1 MHYRYGDSSTS
12 PFTSN
17 FLEFLRDSLDF
28 SVYVLGAD
36 QRIRGTERRKDD
48 LQRRT
53 DVELNQLD
61 GLKRATLAAI
71 ESTPKGAPD
80 SPAAECATRMAS
92 ACEDSVRSAGA
103 VVREKLAQEI
113 SQADAEEGTER
124 EGCVKALLTL
134 LAAHTPPE
142 VSSGLRLRSRDTGA
156 YQANVEGEWPGVGL
170 IWVAE
175 LAIPDGHDFR
185 QLLRVE
191 NLQRDLE
198 ISAPD
203 QTGWLKKEVK
213 MRPQRLERHVISEA
227 RVDGP
232 TMLLRLRTEPGGE
245 VGFDFDWDADAQSL
259 TASRLVAGQ
268 DAVVAGPFDIEDGD
282 KPKIIELCKAVRER
296 LTTLKH
302 KRLKQARLGD
312 ADFGQLSRFVDT
324 AERLVKYL
332 APFVHEIAKHSL
344 EPDELVLRK
353 QLADDRREEIFVSK
367 TTLRQKYEQL
377 PQDLRALFAPLGLEA
392 KHSRSM
398 PPQAQPAPTTRAEL
412 PPSNPPPPPAKPIVP
427 LGIRPLSNPTIELT
441 TDADD
446 RTTLVQD
453 KTGR

>member
-1 MHYRYGDSSTS
+1 MHYRYGDSSKS

-53 DVELNQLD
+53 EIELHQLD
-61 GLKRATLAAI
+61 VLKRATLAAI

-80 SPAAECATRMAS
+80 SPVAECATRMAS
-92 ACEDSVRSAGA
+92 ACEESVRSAGA
-103 VVREKLAQEI
+103 GVREKIAEEI
-113 SQADAEEGTER
+113 SQAEAEEASER

-142 VSSGLRLRSRDTGA
+142 ASAVLRLRSRETGA
-156 YQANVEGEWPGVGL
+156 YEALGEGAWPGIGL
-170 IWVAE
+170 TWISE
-175 LAIPDGHDFR
+175 LGIPDGHAFR

-191 NLQRDLE
+191 DLHRDLE
-198 ISAPD
+198 IGAPD

-227 RVDGP
+227 SVDGSK
-232 TMLLRLRTEPGGE
+232 MVLCLRTEPGGE
-245 VGFDFDWDADAQSL
+245 VGFDFDWDADAGSVA
-259 TASRLVAGQ
+259 ASRVVAGE
-268 DAVVAGPFDIEDGD
+268 DAVVAGPFDIDDEDA
-282 KPKIIELCKAVRER
+282 PKVVELCKAVRER

-302 KRLKQARLGD
+302 KRLKEARLGD
-312 ADFGQLSRFVDT
+312 AEFGKLSKFVDP
-324 AERLVKYL
+324 AERLVGYL

-367 TTLRQKYEQL
+367 TTLRQKYEHL
-377 PQDLRALFAPLGLEA
+377 PQDLRALFAPLGLQA
-392 KHSRSM
+392 NLSRSL
-398 PPQAQPAPTTRAEL
+398 PPQAQPAATKRAEL

-427 LGIRPLSNPTIELT
+427 LGIRPLSNPTIDLP
-441 TDADD
+441 TDAED

-453 KTGR
+453 KTDR

>member
-1 MHYRYGDSSTS
+1 
-12 PFTSN
+12 
-17 FLEFLRDSLDF
+17 
-28 SVYVLGAD
+28 
-36 QRIRGTERRKDD
+36 
-48 LQRRT
+48 
-53 DVELNQLD
+53 
-61 GLKRATLAAI
+61 
-71 ESTPKGAPD
+71 
-80 SPAAECATRMAS
+80 
-92 ACEDSVRSAGA
+92 
-103 VVREKLAQEI
+103 
-113 SQADAEEGTER
+113 
-124 EGCVKALLTL
+124 
-134 LAAHTPPE
+134 
-142 VSSGLRLRSRDTGA
+142 
-156 YQANVEGEWPGVGL
+156 
-170 IWVAE
+170 
-175 LAIPDGHDFR
+175 
-185 QLLRVE
+185 
-191 NLQRDLE
+191 
-198 ISAPD
+198 
-203 QTGWLKKEVK
+203 
-213 MRPQRLERHVISEA
+213 
-227 RVDGP
+227 
-232 TMLLRLRTEPGGE
+232 
-245 VGFDFDWDADAQSL
+245 
-259 TASRLVAGQ
+259 LVAGQ

>member
-1 MHYRYGDSSTS
+1 MHYRYGDSSKS

-48 LQRRT
+48 LQRRSE
-53 DVELNQLD
+53 VELHQLEA
-61 GLKRATLAAI
+61 LRRATVAAI
-71 ESTPKGAPD
+71 ESTAKGAPD

-92 ACEDSVRSAGA
+92 ACEESVRSAGA
-103 VVREKLAQEI
+103 AVREKLAGEA
-113 SQADAEEGTER
+113 SQADAEEASER

-142 VSSGLRLRSRDTGA
+142 TSLVLRLRTRDTGT
-156 YQANVEGEWPGVGL
+156 YQAAGEGEWPGIGL
-170 IWVAE
+170 IWVSE
-175 LAIPDGHDFR
+175 LAIPDGHAFR

-191 NLQRDLE
+191 DLERDLE

-213 MRPQRLERHVISEA
+213 MRPQRLERHAISEA
-227 RVDGP
+227 RVDGSK
-232 TMLLRLRTEPGGE
+232 MLLRLRTEPGGE
-245 VGFDFDWDADAQSL
+245 IGFDFDWDADASSL
-259 TASRLVAGQ
+259 TASRVVAGQ
-268 DAVVAGPFDIEDGD
+268 DAVVAGPFDIADEDA
-282 KPKIIELCKAVRER
+282 PKIIELCQAVRER
-296 LTTLKH
+296 LITLKH

-312 ADFGQLSRFVDT
+312 ADFGQLSKFVDT

-332 APFVHEIAKHSL
+332 APYVHEIAKHSL

-367 TTLRQKYEQL
+367 TTLRQKYENL

-392 KHSRSM
+392 KHSRSL
-398 PPQAQPAPTTRAEL
+398 PPQAPAATSRAEL

-427 LGIRPLSNPTIELT
+427 LGIKPLSNPSIEVSA
-441 TDADD
+441 DADD

>member
-36 QRIRGTERRKDD
+36 QRIRGAERRKNDSERRAESE
-48 LQRRT
+48 LQ
-53 DVELNQLD
+53 QLD
-61 GLKRATLAAI
+61 ALKRATIAAI

-80 SPAAECATRMAS
+80 SQVAECATSLTS
-92 ACEDSVRSAGA
+92 ACEESVRSAGA
-103 VVREKLAQEI
+103 GVREKLAEEI
-113 SQADAEEGTER
+113 SRAEADEASER
-124 EGCVKALLTL
+124 EGSVKALLTL

-142 VSSGLRLRSRDTGA
+142 VSSVLRLRSREAGA
-156 YQANVEGEWPGVGL
+156 YETLGEGAWPGIGL
-170 IWVAE
+170 TWISE
-175 LAIPDGHDFR
+175 LAIPDGHAFR

-191 NLQRDLE
+191 DLQRDLE
-198 ISAPD
+198 IGAPD

-213 MRPQRLERHVISEA
+213 MRPQRLDRHAISEA
-227 RVDGP
+227 SVDGSK
-232 TMLLRLRTEPGGE
+232 MVLRLRTEPGGE
-245 VGFDFDWDADAQSL
+245 VGFDFAWDADAESVA
-259 TASRLVAGQ
+259 ASRVAAGQ
-268 DAVVAGPFDIEDGD
+268 DAVVAGPFDLEDED
-282 KPKIIELCKAVRER
+282 RPKVIELCKAVRER

-302 KRLKQARLGD
+302 KRLKEARLGD
-312 ADFGQLSRFVDT
+312 AEFGELSKFVDT

-344 EPDELVLRK
+344 EPDELVLRR

-392 KHSRSM
+392 NLSRSM
-398 PPQAQPAPTTRAEL
+398 PPQAKAAATARAEL
-412 PPSNPPPPPAKPIVP
+412 PPSNPPPPPGKPIVP
-427 LGIRPLSNPTIELT
+427 LGIRPLSNPTIESPPEG
-441 TDADD
+441 DD
-446 RTTLVQD
+446 RTTLVRGQ
-453 KTGR
+453 TER

>member
-48 LQRRT
+48 LQRSAEK
-53 DVELNQLD
+53 ELQMLD
-61 GLKRATLAAI
+61 ALKRATIAAI

-80 SPAAECATRMAS
+80 SPVAECATRMAS
-92 ACEDSVRSAGA
+92 ACEESVRGAGA
-103 VVREKLAQEI
+103 GVREKVAEEI
-113 SQADAEEGTER
+113 SQAEAEEASER

-142 VSSGLRLRSRDTGA
+142 VSSILRLRSRETGA
-156 YQANVEGEWPGVGL
+156 YQAHGEGEWPGIGL
-170 IWVAE
+170 IWVSE
-175 LAIPDGHDFR
+175 LAIPDGHAFR

-191 NLQRDLE
+191 DLQRDLE

-213 MRPQRLERHVISEA
+213 MRPQRLERYAISEA
-227 RVDGP
+227 TVDGSK
-232 TMLLRLRTEPGGE
+232 MLLRLRTELGGE
-245 VGFDFDWDADAQSL
+245 VGFDFDWDADAGSL
-259 TASRLVAGQ
+259 SASRVVAGQ
-268 DAVVAGPFDIEDGD
+268 DAVVAGPFDLEDED
-282 KPKIIELCKAVRER
+282 KLKIIELSKAIRER
-296 LTTLKH
+296 LTALKH

-312 ADFGQLSRFVDT
+312 ADFGQLSKHVDT

-332 APFVHEIAKHSL
+332 APYVHEIAKHSL

-367 TTLRQKYEQL
+367 TTLRQKYEHL
-377 PQDLRALFAPLGLEA
+377 PKDLRALFAPLGLEA
-392 KHSRSM
+392 NLSRSL
-398 PPQAQPAPTTRAEL
+398 PPQAQPAATTRAEL
-412 PPSNPPPPPAKPIVP
+412 PPSNPPPPPGKPIVP
-427 LGIRPLSNPTIELT
+427 FGIRPLSNPTIESP
-441 TDADD
+441 ADD
-446 RTTLVQD
+446 GDRATLTRNPTD
-453 KTGR
+453 R

>member
-28 SVYVLGAD
+28 AVYVLGAD

-53 DVELNQLD
+53 EVELQQLD
-61 GLKRATLAAI
+61 GLKRVTLAAI

-80 SPAAECATRMAS
+80 SPVAECATRMAS
-92 ACEDSVRSAGA
+92 ACEESVRSAGTG
-103 VVREKLAQEI
+103 VREKLAEEI
-113 SQADAEEGTER
+113 SQAELEQTSER

-142 VSSGLRLRSRDTGA
+142 ASLVLRLRLRETGA
-156 YQANVEGEWPGVGL
+156 YEALGEGAWPGIDL
-170 IWVAE
+170 SWISE
-175 LAIPDGHDFR
+175 LVIPDGHAFR
-185 QLLRVE
+185 QLLRIE
-191 NLQRDLE
+191 DLHRDLE

-213 MRPQRLERHVISEA
+213 MRPQRLERHAISEA
-227 RVDGP
+227 SVDGSK
-232 TMLLRLRTEPGGE
+232 MVLRLRTEPGGE
-245 VGFDFDWDADAQSL
+245 IGFDFAWDADAESVA
-259 TASRLVAGQ
+259 ASRVVAGQ
-268 DAVVAGPFDIEDGD
+268 DAVVAGPFDIEDED
-282 KPKIIELCKAVRER
+282 KPKVIELCKAVREH

-302 KRLKQARLGD
+302 ERIKEAQLGD
-312 ADFGQLSRFVDT
+312 AEFGKLSKFVDT
-324 AERLVKYL
+324 AERLVGYL

-367 TTLRQKYEQL
+367 TTLRQKYEHL
-377 PQDLRALFAPLGLEA
+377 PQDLRALFAPLGLQA
-392 KHSRSM
+392 NLSRSL
-398 PPQAQPAPTTRAEL
+398 PPQAQPAAATRAEL
-412 PPSNPPPPPAKPIVP
+412 PPSKPPPAPAKPIIP
-427 LGIRPLSNPTIELT
+427 LGILPLSNPTIESPA
-441 TDADD
+441 DGDD
-446 RTTLVQD
+446 RATLVRNPTD
-453 KTGR
+453 R